1 MGYKVSLFLLE
12 ISVIFL
18 KKLNVWAKS
27 LKCCL
32 KTVCQLFLTMHVS
45 YVVFSFGFVLC
56 TLLSSLFTQGYNSF
70 FFFSLRSRCLIL
82 YLLKVKLLSS
92 LFTQYEIALS
102 FNYFSILGMGEILRV
117 RGYIHNILQYHIV
130 IIMLFF

>member
-82 YLLKVKLLSS
+82 YLIKVKLISYHLCVLNMLLLI
-92 LFTQYEIALS
+92 LFCFIDFLRYVLIVYEV
-102 FNYFSILGMGEILRV
+102 Y
-117 RGYIHNILQYHIV
+117 
-130 IIMLFF
+130 

>member
-1 MGYKVSLFLLE
+1 MSLFLLE

-45 YVVFSFGFVLC
+45 YVVFSFGFVL
-56 TLLSSLFTQGYNSF
+56 FT
-70 FFFSLRSRCLIL
+70 
-82 YLLKVKLLSS
+82 LLSS

-102 FNYFSILGMGEILRV
+102 FIYFSILGEILRV

>member
-1 MGYKVSLFLLE
+1 MYKV
-12 ISVIFL
+12 

-32 KTVCQLFLTMHVS
+32 KTVRQLFLTMHVS
-45 YVVFSFGFVLC
+45 YVVFSFGFVL
-56 TLLSSLFTQGYNSF
+56 FT
-70 FFFSLRSRCLIL
+70 
-82 YLLKVKLLSS
+82 LLSS

-102 FNYFSILGMGEILRV
+102 FIYFSILGMGEILRI